1 MEACTSSV
9 AADPSFAR
17 LTGRR
22 RPPSDRPPLPSTLPP
37 PPALPSTLPPP
48 PPPPAVPVNVALE
61 LARLYP
67 VIRRAVR
74 VLHRDDST
82 AEDLDQE
89 AALRVLVKWER
100 FVPPPGTADDARRAR
115 RAWVA
120 RIAFYVV
127 REWHEAARTQ
137 KRAAELVTDPADMEA
152 AVGGAAPDAETLAI
166 GLETLRE
173 FEGATTPER
182 WYAFY
187 AHHVEGRT
195 GAIIARE
202 TGAPVNTVY
211 TWIRL
216 AAEDIRAYLARR
228 EAAERGAKPRK

>member
-1 MEACTSSV
+1 MGACSLPL
-9 AADPSFAR
+9 AGGPFFAR
-17 LTGRR
+17 LAGR

-48 PPPPAVPVNVALE
+48 PPPPAVPLHVALE

-74 VLHRDDST
+74 VLVPDDVT
-82 AEDLDQE
+82 ADDVTQE
-89 AALRVLVKWER
+89 AAIRVLVMWER
-100 FVPPPGTADDARRAR
+100 FVPPLGTADDIRRAR

-127 REWHEAARTQ
+127 REWRDAARAK
-137 KRAAELVTDPADMEA
+137 KRAAEIVMDPAEVA
-152 AVGGAAPDAETLAI
+152 AAGGTSPDPETLAI
-166 GLETLRE
+166 GLETLQE
-173 FEGATTPER
+173 LAAATTPER
-182 WYAFY
+182 WHAFY
-187 AHHVEGRT
+187 AHHAEGRPGT
-195 GAIIARE
+195 IIARE

-228 EAAERGAKPRK
+228 EAAARGPKPRK

>member
-1 MEACTSSV
+1 MGV
-9 AADPSFAR
+9 A
-17 LTGRR
+17 
-22 RPPSDRPPLPSTLPP
+22 
-37 PPALPSTLPPP
+37 
-48 PPPPAVPVNVALE
+48 VE

-74 VLHRDDST
+74 VLLPDAATADDVT
-82 AEDLDQE
+82 QE
-89 AALRVLVKWER
+89 AAIRVLVKWSR
-100 FVPPPGTADDARRAR
+100 FVPPPGTAEDIRRAK

-120 RIAFYVV
+120 RIAIYVV
-127 REWHEAARTQ
+127 REWHEAARAQ

-173 FEGATTPER
+173 LEGATTPER
-182 WYAFY
+182 WHAFY
-187 AHHVEGRT
+187 AHHVEGRS
-195 GAIIARE
+195 GVIIARE

-216 AAEDIRAYLARR
+216 ATLDIRAFLARG
-228 EAAERGAKPRK
+228 EAAARGVKPRKK